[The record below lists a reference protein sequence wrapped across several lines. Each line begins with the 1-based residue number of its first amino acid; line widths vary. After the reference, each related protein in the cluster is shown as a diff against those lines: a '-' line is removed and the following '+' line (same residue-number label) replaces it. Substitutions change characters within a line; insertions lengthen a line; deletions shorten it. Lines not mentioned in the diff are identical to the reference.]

1 MTRIL
6 RADAEYALALCAR
19 IAAHTDV
26 PGTITRAYL
35 SRATH
40 AVHSL
45 LREEMQALGM
55 AVRTDSA
62 GNLRGLYPAQLDTHE
77 APVLLLGSHI
87 DTVPDAGRYDGVLGV
102 ALPLALLR
110 ALRGRRL
117 SYAIELIA
125 FSEEEGIRFRLPFLG
140 SRALAASLGPA
151 ELARTDAD
159 GVSVA
164 QAIRDFGLDP
174 ERLHD
179 ALLSPKIF
187 AFLEVHLEQGPVLES
202 LGLPLGIVETI
213 VGQSRLEL
221 TFRGEANHAGT
232 TPMYLRQDALAAA
245 AAFISAAE
253 SVARATPDLVATV
266 GMIQARPGAPN
277 IIPGEVLCSLDL
289 RHRDDAIRE
298 READDLLARTGADC
312 RTRGVQLAVRT
323 TSAQN
328 SVEMDSQL
336 CSVLA
341 ASAGLAGHTPHRMT
355 SGAGHDAMILAPL
368 VPSAMLFLRTPGGLS
383 HHPNESV
390 AVGDVQAAL
399 ETCSR
404 FLDAV
409 KA

>member
-1 MTRIL
+1 MPCTVFCAKRC
-6 RADAEYALALCAR
+6 RPSAWPYAP
-19 IAAHTDV
+19 T
-26 PGTITRAYL
+26 P
-35 SRATH
+35 RATC
-40 AVHSL
+40 A
-45 LREEMQALGM
+45 GFIP
-55 AVRTDSA
+55 RT
-62 GNLRGLYPAQLDTHE
+62 LDTHE

-140 SRALAASLGPA
+140 SRALAATLGPA

-179 ALLSPKIF
+179 ALLSPKTF

-245 AAFISAAE
+245 AASY
-253 SVARATPDLVATV
+253 
-266 GMIQARPGAPN
+266 
-277 IIPGEVLCSLDL
+277 L
-289 RHRDDAIRE
+289 RCRE
-298 READDLLARTGADC
+298 RCARHTGSCCNGGNDPGQTGCAEYHPRRGPLLAGP
-312 RTRGVQLAVRT
+312 
-323 TSAQN
+323 
-328 SVEMDSQL
+328 
-336 CSVLA
+336 
-341 ASAGLAGHTPHRMT
+341 TP
-355 SGAGHDAMILAPL
+355 
-368 VPSAMLFLRTPGGLS
+368 
-383 HHPNESV
+383 
-390 AVGDVQAAL
+390 
-399 ETCSR
+399 SR
-404 FLDAV
+404 
-409 KA
+409 